1 MLKYQV
7 HGERKRNQ
15 HEEPCNHSSP
25 YGRGVLCHRRHYEPN
40 IDHHGRIALL
50 RTRMLSKP
58 ISIIQHHLP
67 WTSRHLTAMR
77 PNNTDRKLAFN
88 SNQREQTSRDPH
100 VESGI
105 CNEVKS
111 ATSWTCDFFPT
122 EWSFIHWAL
131 KKIKHKRSI
140 ESNRIHIFF
149 LQTRSATL
157 RPPIRPNPTRRGCNR
172 QKLNTKSH
180 QIAQSPP
187 PRRGEAR
194 PLGARS

>member
-131 KKIKHKRSI
+131 KK
-140 ESNRIHIFF
+140 SN
-149 LQTRSATL
+149 TNDPS
-157 RPPIRPNPTRRGCNR
+157 NPTEFIYFFYRRVQLHCDHLFD
-172 QKLNTKSH
+172 QT
-180 QIAQSPP
+180 PP
-187 PRRGEAR
+187 DGVATDKN
-194 PLGARS
+194 